1 MLTLITPVCL
11 YLWDVKKN
19 GEKRADP
26 QINTILTV
34 QVPKGA
40 IKTNLGNLRIN
51 FDIYLTDKRKLWKMG
66 KV

>member
-40 IKTNLGNLRIN
+40 IKTNLSNLRIN